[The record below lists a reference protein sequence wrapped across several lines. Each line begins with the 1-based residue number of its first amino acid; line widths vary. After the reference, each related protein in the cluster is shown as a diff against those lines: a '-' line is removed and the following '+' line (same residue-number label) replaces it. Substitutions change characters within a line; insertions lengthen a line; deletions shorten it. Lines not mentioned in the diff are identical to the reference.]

1 MAKLVGD
8 LVSATVRL
16 GVYSQWY
23 DPEPGPASLPAVYAR
38 LLAARGHS
46 VRVLTGYPNYPI
58 GKLYPGYTGRRPMV
72 EYREG
77 IPVHRVP
84 LIPSHSGSALGRV
97 ANYLSFAGSAT
108 VLGARD
114 LGGVDALWVYNS
126 PATVGLPLLL
136 RRAARATPFL
146 LHVQDLW
153 PESVLHSGMLPAGR
167 AGAVA
172 ERLLRR
178 LVERIERAADHIA
191 VISPSVADLLTAR
204 GVPADKIS
212 YVPNPTDETLFHPRD
227 RRADI
232 RRLIGGADGDFLLM
246 YAGSL
251 GQVQALDTVIDAMGH
266 LRNHPQIKLVFVG
279 TGIAETGLQDQV
291 TRLALTS
298 VRFHG
303 RVPAGDVPDLMA
315 AADAQLV
322 SLRDDPF
329 LAMTTPSKISA
340 ILGSAQP
347 VVGVLTGDGADVIDQ
362 AGAGVVCPP
371 GDAADLAATILR
383 FAERGPAAWRA
394 TGECGLAHYQRHMSA
409 ARTAE
414 NVERLLMRMAAQ

>member
-1 MAKLVGD
+1 M
-8 LVSATVRL
+8 RL

-23 DPEPGPASLPAVYAR
+23 DPEPGPASLPGVYAR

-46 VRVLTGYPNYPI
+46 VRVLTGYPNYPT

-72 EYREG
+72 ERRDG

-97 ANYLSFAGSAT
+97 ANYVSFAASAAA
-108 VLGARD
+108 LGARD
-114 LGGVDALWVYNS
+114 LDAVDALWVYNS

-136 RRAARATPFL
+136 RRRAQATPFL

-167 AGAVA
+167 PGAVA

-191 VISPSVADLLTAR
+191 VISPSVAGLLAER

-212 YVPNPTDETLFHPRD
+212 YVPNPTDETLFRPRD
-227 RRADI
+227 RRADV
-232 RRLIGGADGDFLLM
+232 RQLIGGAEGDVVLM

-251 GQVQALDTVIDAMGH
+251 GHVQALDTVIDAMSH
-266 LRNHPQIKLVFVG
+266 LRSHRQIKLVLVG
-279 TGIAETGLQDQV
+279 TGIAEAGLRDQV
-291 TRLALTS
+291 TRLALTA

-303 RVPAGDVPDLMA
+303 RVSAGDIPDLMA
-315 AADAQLV
+315 AADVQLV

-329 LAMTTPSKISA
+329 LAMTTPSKIAA

-347 VVGVLTGDGADVIDQ
+347 VIAVLTGDGADVIGQ
-362 AGAGVVCPP
+362 ADAGVVCAP

-383 FAERGPAAWRA
+383 FAEGGPAAWRA
-394 TGECGLAHYQRHMSA
+394 AGDCGLVYYQRHMSA
-409 ARTAE
+409 ARTGE
-414 NVERLLMRMAAQ
+414 NVERLLRRMTAQ